1 MLIKK
6 TGLFLILSG
15 TWENIKKLTSEFVR
29 TVVFENINF
38 FVCTLVKSPVVFK
51 NIQYGVF
58 LDLESNKF
66 CKLLK
71 KGQGQAISSNAEAMS
86 NVTLKH
92 DAGYKLIL

>member
-1 MLIKK
+1 M
-6 TGLFLILSG
+6 S
-15 TWENIKKLTSEFVR
+15 SFVHL
-29 TVVFENINF
+29 
-38 FVCTLVKSPVVFK
+38 LVKSPVVFK

-58 LDLESNKF
+58 LDLKSNKF

-86 NVTLKH
+86 NVTLKR